1 MNCYDFE
8 LNISAYIEGELKQSV
23 LREFSTHKETCSN
36 CAEKLGD
43 IARMIRQL
51 PELTQKT
58 TSSQF
63 IHNLHEKI
71 REIDN
76 RRPPIWQWMLQLKPL
91 GFNPVPAVGFALAM
105 VMIIGASYLLLNQD
119 GLPDVDFEKLST
131 QSQQQAS
138 PQFKPSVIAPEPILP
153 TMADSDSSVK
163 PQNKKHLDNRIK
175 LVGGKK

>member
-43 IARMIRQL
+43 IACMIRQL

-63 IHNLHEKI
+63 IHNLHGKI

-76 RRPPIWQWMLQLKPL
+76 RRPPIWQRMLQLKPL

-138 PQFKPSVIAPEPILP
+138 PQFKPSVIAPEPTLP

-163 PQNKKHLDNRIK
+163 PQNKKHLDKRIK
-175 LVGGKK
+175 LVGGKQ

>member
-8 LNISAYIEGELKQSV
+8 LNISAYIEGELKQADR
-23 LREFSTHKETCSN
+23 REFSTHKETCSN
-36 CAEKLGD
+36 CTEKLGN
-43 IARMIRQL
+43 IAQLIRKL
-51 PELTQKT
+51 PELTPKT

-76 RRPPIWQWMLQLKPL
+76 RGPSIWQRLVQLKPL
-91 GFNPVPAVGFALAM
+91 GFDPVPAVGFALAM

-119 GLPDVDFEKLST
+119 GLPDVDFKKLST
-131 QSQQQAS
+131 QSRQQAS
-138 PQFKPSVIAPEPILP
+138 PQFKPSVIAPEPTLP

-163 PQNKKHLDNRIK
+163 PQNKKHLDKRIK
-175 LVGGKK
+175 LVGRK

>member
-8 LNISAYIEGELKQSV
+8 LNISAYIEGELKQAV
-23 LREFSTHKETCSN
+23 RREFSTHKETCSN
-36 CAEKLGD
+36 CTEKLGD
-43 IARMIRQL
+43 IAQLIRKL
-51 PELTQKT
+51 PELTTKT

-63 IHNLHEKI
+63 IHNLHEII

-76 RRPPIWQWMLQLKPL
+76 RGPSIWQRLVQLKPL
-91 GFNPVPAVGFALAM
+91 GFDPVPAVGFALAI

-131 QSQQQAS
+131 KSRQQAS
-138 PQFKPSVIAPEPILP
+138 PQFKPSVIAPEPTLP

-163 PQNKKHLDNRIK
+163 PQNKKHLDKRIK
-175 LVGGKK
+175 LVGRK